1 MKGKDR
7 VVLDT
12 NVLISGL
19 LLPGSVPAQAVR
31 KAVNESEILV
41 SRDTLEELSSVLF
54 RPKFDSLINASE
66 RQRFF
71 DLLLRTAEYV
81 TVTHQVRLCRDPK
94 DDKYLEL
101 AISGGADLLIT
112 GDNDL
117 LALSPFR
124 EIGIIRPVDYLGRS
138 RQDQS

>member
-31 KAVNESEILV
+31 TAVNESEILV